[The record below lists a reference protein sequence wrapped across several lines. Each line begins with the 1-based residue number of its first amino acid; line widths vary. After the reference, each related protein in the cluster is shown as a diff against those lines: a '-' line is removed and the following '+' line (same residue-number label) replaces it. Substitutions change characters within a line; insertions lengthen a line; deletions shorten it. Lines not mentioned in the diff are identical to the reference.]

1 MRWRMRRCVCA
12 WTNTSGGSLSVLIPC
27 SADLPVPQPE
37 GEVAVPP
44 AQEAG
49 EARLDGT
56 VPQGTQEGA
65 ALGNIVSVVKPFDG
79 FASLATS
86 PSCFCSGLVE
96 QQCNDD
102 LLDNI
107 AVAVLDLNWDFSSS
121 SDVSA
126 CFRVYRTKSR
136 RWPARSGGATPVCR
150 TAASPAPLWRC
161 AL

>member
-27 SADLPVPQPE
+27 SADLPVPEPE

-44 AQEAG
+44 AQEVG

-56 VPQGTQEGA
+56 VPQGAQEGGP
-65 ALGNIVSVVKPFDG
+65 LGKRVNVVKPVDG

-86 PSCFCSGLVE
+86 PSCFSAATWSSSAMM
-96 QQCNDD
+96 
-102 LLDNI
+102 LDNI
-107 AVAVLDLNWDFSSS
+107 AVAVLDLNWDFNSS

-126 CFRVYRTKSR
+126 CFLVYRTKSR

-161 AL
+161 VL